1 MSRSLNLVVLIG
13 HVGRRPELRTTA
25 SGARV
30 ATFSVATNR
39 GPRATRVAWGRDRPP
54 SGGEREATDWHR
66 IVAWDGL
73 AEWAGRWLD
82 RGARVFVEGRVEYGS
97 WSDRSGRRRDITEIV
112 AADLI
117 VFDSRAGGGEDAGQ
131 WRGRV
136 DS

>member
-39 GPRATRVAWGRDRPP
+39 PP
-54 SGGEREATDWHR
+54 SSGEREATDWHR
-66 IVAWDGL
+66 IVAWAGL
-73 AEWAGRWLD
+73 AEWAEKRLD
-82 RGARVFVEGRVEYGS
+82 RGARVFVEGRVEYRS

-112 AADLI
+112 AADVI
-117 VFDSRAGGGEDAGQ
+117 VFDSRAGRGADAGQ

-136 DS
+136 ES